1 MGDRIARLWLMAFCS
16 CISLVVGTK
25 FHVTINLY
33 FYQWSFR
40 FDKWILSHLQVPL
53 SLKPVTEHLS
63 TPSIEADDIGPFDD
77 DLRKNHTLTEEEYLP
92 HLPSDSR

>member
-1 MGDRIARLWLMAFCS
+1 MLPLT
-16 CISLVVGTK
+16 CIS
-25 FHVTINLY
+25 INGHFVLTSE
-33 FYQWSFR
+33 F
-40 FDKWILSHLQVPL
+40 SHLQVPL

-63 TPSIEADDIGPFDD
+63 TPSFEADDIGPFDD